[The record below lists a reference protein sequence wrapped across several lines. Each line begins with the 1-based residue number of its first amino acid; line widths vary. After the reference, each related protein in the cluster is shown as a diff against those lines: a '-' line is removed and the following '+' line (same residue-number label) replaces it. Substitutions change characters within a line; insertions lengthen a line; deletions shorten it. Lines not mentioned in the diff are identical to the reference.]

1 MRVHSTQI
9 CVDIMLSDT
18 YLLIVATSAMLGLAL
33 GFIMHRADFC
43 VTAMFRD
50 YFLFRDATLLRALL
64 LLMACSMLLFEL
76 GRQIGLIRIYP
87 FPLLGA
93 PSLASVL
100 GGALFGVG
108 MVLAGGCV
116 FGTLYKLGSGSLLSA
131 VAFLGMLGGSALYAE
146 FHPAWAAF
154 GKATALPTTGIT
166 LPQTLGINP
175 ALLIVP
181 SLALASVFIWK
192 WYRADQFTRPAVV
205 DGFIQPGKAALLLS
219 VLGLVSYILIG
230 MPLGITTS
238 YAKLGGILEGLVA
251 PAHVAQLAY
260 FQALP
265 LNYTPP
271 LADTAIQGGPGPALD
286 AIAAIQYPLI
296 VGIVLGAAISALR
309 LGEFRIYYKLP
320 AVQYA
325 SALAGGVLV
334 GLAARMTPGCNIWHL
349 WGGIPILANQSLLFL
364 LGLVPGAWLG
374 SRVLARYVIR

>member
-1 MRVHSTQI
+1 
-9 CVDIMLSDT
+9 
-18 YLLIVATSAMLGLAL
+18 
-33 GFIMHRADFC
+33 
-43 VTAMFRD
+43 
-50 YFLFRDATLLRALL
+50 
-64 LLMACSMLLFEL
+64 
-76 GRQIGLIRIYP
+76 
-87 FPLLGA
+87 
-93 PSLASVL
+93 
-100 GGALFGVG
+100 
-108 MVLAGGCV
+108 
-116 FGTLYKLGSGSLLSA
+116 
-131 VAFLGMLGGSALYAE
+131 
-146 FHPAWAAF
+146 
-154 GKATALPTTGIT
+154 
-166 LPQTLGINP
+166 LGINP